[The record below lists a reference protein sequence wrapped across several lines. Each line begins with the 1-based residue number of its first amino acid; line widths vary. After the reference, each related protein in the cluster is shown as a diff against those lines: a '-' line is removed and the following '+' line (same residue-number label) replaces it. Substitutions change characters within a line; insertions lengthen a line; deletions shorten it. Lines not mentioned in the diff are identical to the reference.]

1 MWWFFAAL
9 AALGA
14 LTAWC
19 AAPSRQKA
27 AARAAVCGRTFA
39 HRGLYAADQSV
50 PENSLPAFYAAAQ
63 AGYGVE
69 LDVQL
74 TRDGRVVVF
83 HDDTLLRACGM
94 DARVDAFTFDE
105 LAARMRLF
113 GTAERIPLLTE
124 AFDALGGRAPLIV
137 ELKTGGDRYALCAR
151 TLKLLR
157 SYGGPY
163 CVESFDP
170 YIVRWF
176 YRNAPDVMRG
186 QLAEQM
192 RRSRPSLGLVRSL
205 LLSRTLTNCLTRPH
219 FVAYRVGP
227 LPWPVR
233 LCAAL
238 GALLVGWTA
247 RPDNGG
253 AEAAMRAYGAVIFEH
268 CRPPARY

>member
-19 AAPSRQKA
+19 AAPSRQKT

-50 PENSLPAFYAAAQ
+50 PENSLPAFYAAVQ

-83 HDDTLLRACGM
+83 HDDTLLRACGV

>member
-1 MWWFFAAL
+1 MKLNYPRTIFVGFAFFLICTFWQAYDTIIPKILTDKFGMTQAASGIVMALDNIL
-9 AALGA
+9 ALF
-14 LTAWC
+14 L
-19 AAPSRQKA
+19 
-27 AARAAVCGRTFA
+27 
-39 HRGLYAADQSV
+39 
-50 PENSLPAFYAAAQ
+50 LP
-63 AGYGVE
+63 
-69 LDVQL
+69 
-74 TRDGRVVVF
+74 
-83 HDDTLLRACGM
+83 
-94 DARVDAFTFDE
+94 
-105 LAARMRLF
+105 LF

-238 GALLVGWTA
+238 GALVVGWTA

>member
-1 MWWFFAAL
+1 M
-9 AALGA
+9 
-14 LTAWC
+14 
-19 AAPSRQKA
+19 
-27 AARAAVCGRTFA
+27 
-39 HRGLYAADQSV
+39 
-50 PENSLPAFYAAAQ
+50 
-63 AGYGVE
+63 
-69 LDVQL
+69 QL

-83 HDDTLLRACGM
+83 HDDTLLRACGV
-94 DARVDAFTFDE
+94 DERVDAFTFDE